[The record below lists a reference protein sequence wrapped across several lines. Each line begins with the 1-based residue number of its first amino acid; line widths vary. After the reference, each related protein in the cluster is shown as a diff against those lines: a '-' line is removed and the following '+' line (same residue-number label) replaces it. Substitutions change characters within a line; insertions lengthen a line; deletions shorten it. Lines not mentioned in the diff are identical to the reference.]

1 MSSVSSGR
9 LAGRTPR
16 VAKVQSACDI
26 VDVSADAKPRWV
38 AVVGSSVCQSVG
50 EVGQQ
55 CVIAPDGQD
64 DLAP

>member
-1 MSSVSSGR
+1 MCREEGWQVALR
-9 LAGRTPR
+9 EWRKFR
-16 VAKVQSACDI
+16 VPVTLLT
-26 VDVSADAKPRWV
+26 VSADAKPRWV

-64 DLAP
+64 DHAP